1 MTKTPV
7 EVVQALL
14 AGRKDIA
21 TVRALCTPDVTYVSL
36 NYSNPDLQKSMPW
49 CGTYQGAEA
58 LVSTFVRVEE
68 FWHLDDFSPEA
79 IFGNDDHVAV
89 FGSFTLTSTVLGK
102 TATSPFSIYLKLSD
116 GKISYMQ
123 YMEDTFA
130 TSATFRS
137 GGTWTFRS
145 DPAGGEVS
153 V

>member
-14 AGRKDIA
+14 AGRKDIT
-21 TVRALCTPDVTYVSL
+21 TVRSLCTPNVTYVSL

-49 CGTYQGAEA
+49 CGTYTGPEA

-68 FWHLDDFSPEA
+68 FWKLDDFSPEA
-79 IFGNDDHVAV
+79 IFGDDDHVAV
-89 FGSFTLTSTVLGK
+89 FGSYTLTSTVLGK
-102 TATSPFSIYLKLSD
+102 TTTSPFSIYFKLTD